1 MSLSDQQNHPVPG
14 LTRNLDAQA
23 PDQVR
28 GMSRRLAILSCL
40 GLAACGFTPVYGPA
54 GTAPGLRGR
63 INIARPSDEEGFA
76 LVKRL
81 EDRLGQSQA
90 SDLSLTAQIRVSEN
104 AVGFL
109 PDGEISR
116 FNVVG
121 QVDWRLARVGD
132 GSEVARGR
140 EKSFTSYSA
149 TSTNVATTFAQRDA
163 RRRLMVILA
172 DRIVTDLMGRDI
184 P

>member
-1 MSLSDQQNHPVPG
+1 MLVLSLAG
-14 LTRNLDAQA
+14 
-23 PDQVR
+23 
-28 GMSRRLAILSCL
+28 
-40 GLAACGFTPVYGPA
+40 CGFTPVH
-54 GTAPGLRGR
+54 APGGAASDLRGR
-63 INIARPSDEEGFA
+63 IDVAAPRDEEGFA

-81 EDRLGQSQA
+81 EDRLGLPQGA
-90 SDLSLTAQIRVSEN
+90 DLALTASIRISED

-121 QVDWRLARVGD
+121 RVDWRLTRLADGDKISD
-132 GSEVARGR
+132 GSET
-140 EKSFTSYSA
+140 SFTSYSA
-149 TSTNVATTFAQRDA
+149 TSTTVATTFAQRDA

-172 DRIVTDLMGRDI
+172 DRIVSDLFSQEL

>member
-1 MSLSDQQNHPVPG
+1 MSSSRLVPF
-14 LTRNLDAQA
+14 LIVTLL
-23 PDQVR
+23 
-28 GMSRRLAILSCL
+28 LA
-40 GLAACGFTPVYGPA
+40 GCGFTPVYGPGGSA
-54 GTAPGLRGR
+54 TDLRGR
-63 INIARPSDEEGFA
+63 IDVARPADEEGFA

-81 EDRLGQSQA
+81 EDRLGVPQA
-90 SDLSLTAQIRVSEN
+90 SDLSLTADIRLSED

-116 FNVVG
+116 YNVLG
-121 QVDWRLARVGD
+121 QVDWRLVREAD
-132 GSEVARGR
+132 GTEVARGR

-149 TSTNVATTFAQRDA
+149 TSTTVATTFAQRDA

-172 DRIVTDLMGRDI
+172 DRIVTDLIARDL